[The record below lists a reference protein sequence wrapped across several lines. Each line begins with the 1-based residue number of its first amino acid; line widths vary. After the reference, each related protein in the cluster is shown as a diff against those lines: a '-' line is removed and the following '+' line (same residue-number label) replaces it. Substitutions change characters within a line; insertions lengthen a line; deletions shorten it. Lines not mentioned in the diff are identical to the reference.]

1 MSKATLYGG
10 GRVHVGDGTSAEA
23 IFFRDGR
30 VGAVGR
36 AADLRREAPDAELVD
51 LRGGLIVPGWYDAHV
66 HFMWWSLQRS
76 RLDLVDAETLDDAL
90 ARIRRQSASLPPRAW
105 LIAYR
110 FDKNK
115 WGRWPTAKE
124 LDAVTGDHPAVI
136 RTRDGHARW
145 ANSRALALA
154 GITAATSDPDG
165 GRVER
170 GADGAPTGIVF
181 ETANRLLDAVVP
193 APTPEE
199 CVEAVRR
206 GQEEAWRAGIVG
218 FEDLEDGAALAAF
231 RRLHERDEL
240 GMRIAMGIPY
250 LSPPDVDAAVRESE
264 KQFASYTRNPAA
276 GDALRAAAAAP
287 RHDFAT
293 ALASG
298 MRTGDG
304 DEWLRIG
311 HLKIFTDGAL
321 GSQTAAMD
329 DPYEGIDDRGILRVD
344 PDVLKRDV
352 ARAASA
358 GIAVAIHAI
367 GDHAVHVALEAIAPT
382 RSTAPQLRPKIEHL
396 QLVRS
401 ADLARFGA
409 LGVIASMQ
417 PIHATSDRDLADRYW
432 GRSRTGRAYPWRTL
446 RQTGAVL
453 AFGSDAPV
461 EPIDPLL
468 GLYAAVAR
476 KRPSDDAP
484 WHPEQ
489 RLDLD
494 EALAGYSAG
503 AAYALGLEKE
513 TGTLRAGLRADATV
527 LDRDVLREPAESLL
541 EARVRATITGGVV
554 RYEEGLG

>member
-23 IFFRDGR
+23 IVFRDGR

-240 GMRIAMGIPY
+240 GMRIAIGIPY

-468 GLYAAVAR
+468 GLYAAVVR
-476 KRPSDDAP
+476 KRPNDDAP

-494 EALAGYSAG
+494 EALAGYSTG

-527 LDRDVLREPAESLL
+527 LDRDVLREPADSLL